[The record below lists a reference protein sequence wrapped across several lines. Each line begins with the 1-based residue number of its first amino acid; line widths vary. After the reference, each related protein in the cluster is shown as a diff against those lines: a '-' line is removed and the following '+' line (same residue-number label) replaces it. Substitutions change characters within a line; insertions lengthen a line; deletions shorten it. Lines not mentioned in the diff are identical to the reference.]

1 MAGVP
6 RYNFSRQQQDVQ
18 ESPLFERQMGSEEY
32 IELQQMRSL
41 VDNMQHRI
49 SNLEKM
55 NVDLEQ
61 RLEDQAKQSM
71 AVEKEC
77 LLSEQRWK
85 VKNSELLNEIE
96 TWKSSFKQEKVK
108 GDRLRE
114 QVHRSER
121 ELYGILQRKYEMMR
135 GPGTNKPGLAMGK
148 GPSNADI
155 ALGRRG
161 EINHSSSMRDDE
173 YVQAS
178 KTSRNKVQ
186 YFYQTT
192 LPLLIFHKF
201 HVLVNRKRVSSI
213 KNGQY

>member
-6 RYNFSRQQQDVQ
+6 GGIRYNFARPEAQ
-18 ESPLFERQMGSEEY
+18 ESPLFERQMGSEEFV
-32 IELQQMRSL
+32 ELQQMRLL
-41 VDNMQHRI
+41 VDNMQQRI
-49 SNLEKM
+49 MNLEKI
-55 NVDLEQ
+55 NVDLEH

-77 LLSEQRWK
+77 LLVEQRWK
-85 VKNSELLNEIE
+85 AKNSELLNEIE
-96 TWKSSFKQEKVK
+96 TWKTSFKQEKVK

-135 GPGTNKPGLAMGK
+135 GPGTNKPGLALGGK

-161 EINHSSSMRDDE
+161 EIPHNSSMRDNE
-173 YVQAS
+173 YFQAS
-178 KTSRNKVQ
+178 SKVIQ
-186 YFYQTT
+186 CLVPAPILRTIYLTVFWLYFVVYCCAE
-192 LPLLIFHKF
+192 
-201 HVLVNRKRVSSI
+201 S
-213 KNGQY
+213 